1 MDTVIKDNTI
11 EITNY
16 PFTHSCVIG
25 SPIINSEDILGVN
38 LSANPVELK
47 LQKEIIFVNDSN
59 AIQEFVA
66 LHNIPVYYSNDIWN
80 WITLPVCLGY
90 DDQIFNYYDNLYQAG
105 LSKDMVDTVRFIF
118 SLLLEVSI
126 DEGNFQRHG
135 LYNTLVRAQN
145 CVFWKERNQSL
156 FELFMGIYCCDSK
169 LKESL
174 V

>member
-16 PFTHSCVIG
+16 PFSHSCVNG

-59 AIQEFVA
+59 AIQEFVT

-80 WITLPVCLGY
+80 
-90 DDQIFNYYDNLYQAG
+90 
-105 LSKDMVDTVRFIF
+105 
-118 SLLLEVSI
+118 
-126 DEGNFQRHG
+126 
-135 LYNTLVRAQN
+135 
-145 CVFWKERNQSL
+145 
-156 FELFMGIYCCDSK
+156 
-169 LKESL
+169 
-174 V
+174 